1 MPPKTNILNAK
12 TEGLGR
18 CFAFFGFHANF
29 SGVYTMTN
37 AWMTKSRQW
46 SMVTWWSMLVVDLF
60 FFLGP
65 LHEDK
70 GTIRW
75 NKGLE
80 LGLKEKHS
88 LKVAASLLTDNSSS
102 WRPCPI
108 WFFFGGHLKETHTL
122 EVQDQTKWLVFRMIR
137 VKDSLPTN
145 GKSVVFG
152 LRGAKEPPLQK
163 AQFSFFPWENRT
175 FFFQPDNF
183 KTGLI
188 HGARSAFGTIGLY
201 LWVRTLPR
209 QKQKILC
216 LWFPVRNLFSYPW
229 GEAADRNPG
238 AWTGNGDPWWTLL
251 APWSFTKMGESV
263 IFYGFYTP
271 VI

>member
-12 TEGLGR
+12 AEGLGR
-18 CFAFFGFHANF
+18 CFAFFRLLANF

-37 AWMTKSRQW
+37 AWSMTKSRQW

-102 WRPCPI
+102 WRPRPI
-108 WFFFGGHLKETHTL
+108 WFFWGGQVAEVSFLKETNTL

-152 LRGAKEPPLQK
+152 FRG
-163 AQFSFFPWENRT
+163 
-175 FFFQPDNF
+175 
-183 KTGLI
+183 KTKI
-188 HGARSAFGTIGLY
+188 
-201 LWVRTLPR
+201 TL
-209 QKQKILC
+209 
-216 LWFPVRNLFSYPW
+216 S
-229 GEAADRNPG
+229 
-238 AWTGNGDPWWTLL
+238 
-251 APWSFTKMGESV
+251 
-263 IFYGFYTP
+263 
-271 VI
+271 